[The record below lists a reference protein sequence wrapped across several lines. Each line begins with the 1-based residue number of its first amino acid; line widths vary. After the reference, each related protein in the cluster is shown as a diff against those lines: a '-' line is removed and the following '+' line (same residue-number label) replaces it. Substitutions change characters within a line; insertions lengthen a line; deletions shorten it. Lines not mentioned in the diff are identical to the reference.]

1 MSNVNKLRQ
10 FIVGAGQKS
19 LTANSDPDQNRP
31 VTRAEF
37 NTLALAVNGL
47 IEDFAAATSTEKM
60 TEAMNAALKPL
71 LANMQTN
78 VGGVRG
84 QFRAPLA
91 LPAEGE
97 GLGAEMRANGLRD
110 RGYLVPADEDP
121 RKPLALKADPFFHP
135 APKGD

>member
-60 TEAMNAALKPL
+60 TEAMNAAVTPL
-71 LANMQTN
+71 LARLQTN
-78 VGGVRG
+78 GSGVRG
-84 QFRAPLA
+84 HYRPPLA

-97 GLGAEMRANGLRD
+97 GFGAEMRANGLRD
-110 RGYLVPADEDP
+110 RGYLLPADDNP
-121 RKPLALKADPFFHP
+121 RPPLALKADGYKLPE
-135 APKGD
+135 GD

>member
-19 LTANSDPDQNRP
+19 LTANSDPDPNRP

-47 IEDFAAATSTEKM
+47 VEDFAAATSTEKM
-60 TEAMNAALKPL
+60 TEAMNAAVKPL
-71 LANMQTN
+71 LAGLQTN
-78 VGGVRG
+78 GSGVRG

-97 GLGAEMRANGLRD
+97 GWGAQTLANGRRD
-110 RGYLVPADEDP
+110 RGFIPPADDNP
-121 RKPLALKADPFFHP
+121 RKPLALKADGYKLPE
-135 APKGD
+135 GD